1 MITINIAKAGQSIAV
16 DFDALPQAAK
26 DYYIAYGVRQSLND
40 AVAGLKA
47 DDFDSEEA
55 FKEAALIAAT
65 ERADNIAAGTIR
77 SHGGRVSDPVEA
89 ETMRLAVAAVSAA
102 ILNKGGKLKEY
113 TMKQLREKASQHLD
127 KFRAQAKANVA
138 ARKDAAIEVE
148 L

>member
-26 DYYIAYGVRQSLND
+26 DYYIAYGIRQSLND
-40 AVAGLKA
+40 AVAGLKRE
-47 DDFDSEEA
+47 DFSSDEA
-55 FKEAALIAAT
+55 FKEAAYMEAQ

-89 ETMRLAVAAVSAA
+89 ETMRLAVAAVSNA
-102 ILNKGGKLKEY
+102 ILKKGGKLKDY
-113 TMKQLREKASQHLD
+113 TMKQLREKATGHLD
-127 KFRAQAKANVA
+127 KFRAAAEANVA
-138 ARKDAAIEVE
+138 ARKDADIEVD